1 MKTLVIVESPAKG
14 KTISKYLGPNY
25 TVIAC
30 YGHVVDLA
38 KGGKFGIGI
47 DVLNNLTPRYMLMD
61 EKKEVFQKIIEASE
75 DCDQIYLASDPDREG
90 EAIAYHLFTRLAST
104 GKPIK
109 RVEFNEITKP
119 AIINAINAPR
129 DIDLKLFKAQQ
140 ARRILDRLVGFM
152 VSPFLMNVFD
162 QNMSAGR
169 VQSVAVRMIADREAE
184 IKNFVPKEY
193 WNLFADV
200 ASSNGEKMRIKYAS
214 PLANKADTDAVLAKL
229 AGQPFVVDAVIRKP
243 KKESPPP
250 PLTTLMLQQIMAKK
264 HGFSAEQ
271 TMAAAQACYEGGYT
285 TYIRT
290 DSVRLSDDAV
300 KSIRQYIKGAG
311 YNLPAKANVYEAKST
326 AADSHEAIRCTNV
339 NTDPATCMLAGDEK
353 TLYDVVWRYSVAC
366 QMEQAVF
373 DTLEVRV
380 SCNNEIF
387 KISGK
392 TLSVKGFYEV
402 LGLPAKDKMDIPNL
416 NVGDVLNLSKLT
428 PEQKFTQPPARFT
441 EANLIKELDGR
452 QIGRPSTMAT
462 ILKNINARNYVVKN
476 GNTYHPTD
484 LGIKVTNMLNKFFGF
499 VNFDYSA
506 EMEANLDKI
515 AAGEADYDKVMT
527 EFFKLFSNEL
537 KAAINGEN
545 KICCDKCHGIMVQ
558 REGSRGKFLAC
569 SACRNSQNIAA

>member
-14 KTISKYLGPNY
+14 KTISKYLGPDY
-25 TVIAC
+25 VVIAC
-30 YGHVVDLA
+30 YGHTVDLA

-47 DVLNNLTPRYMLMD
+47 DLLNNLTPRYVLMD
-61 EKKEVFQKIIEASE
+61 DKKDVFDRIVNASE
-75 DCDQIYLASDPDREG
+75 DCDQIYLAADPDREG

-104 GKPIK
+104 GKLIK

-119 AIINAINAPR
+119 AILKAISSPR
-129 DIDLKLFKAQQ
+129 DINHKLFKAQQ

-152 VSPFLMNVFD
+152 VSPFLMNVFG
-162 QNMSAGR
+162 QTMSAGR
-169 VQSVAVRMIADREAE
+169 VQSVAVRMIADREIE
-184 IKNFVPKEY
+184 IKAFTPKEY

-200 ASSNGEKMRIKYAS
+200 TTPSGDKMRVKYGNALS
-214 PLANKADTDAVLAKL
+214 NKADTDAVLAKMK
-229 AGQPFVVDAVIRKP
+229 GHPVTVDAVIRKP

-290 DSVRLSDDAV
+290 DSVRLGDDAV
-300 KSIRQYIKGAG
+300 KSIRQYIKATG
-311 YNLPAKANVYEAKST
+311 YNLPAKAIVYESKTT

-339 NTDPATCMLAGDEK
+339 NTDPATCMLSGDEK
-353 TLYDVVWRYSVAC
+353 TLYDVIWRYSVAC

-373 DTLEVRV
+373 DTLEVRIN
-380 SCNNEIF
+380 CNNELFRIT
-387 KISGK
+387 GK

-402 LGLPAKDKMDIPNL
+402 LGLPPKDKFDIPNVA
-416 NVGDVLNLSKLT
+416 VGDVLTLDKLL

-484 LGIKVTNMLNKFFGF
+484 LGLKVTAMLNKSFGF

-506 EMEANLDKI
+506 AMESNLDKI

-527 EFFKLFSNEL
+527 EFFSLFSSEL
-537 KAAINGEN
+537 RSAIKGEN
-545 KICCDKCHGIMVQ
+545 KTGCDKCGGIMVE
-558 REGSRGKFLAC
+558 REGSRGKFMSC
-569 SACRNSQNIAA
+569 SGCRNSQNIAA